1 MNIDD
6 KAFEFFGI
14 KSTNYQK
21 NTILANYSSGK
32 GGYLGISLDQNDDI
46 LEQSVANIAVILKT
60 GEFVTPP
67 ASNNILFGT
76 TLQKVL
82 KYCANNPYGCGL

>member
-1 MNIDD
+1 MNIND

-46 LEQSVANIAVILKT
+46 LEQIIWLGVVC
-60 GEFVTPP
+60 
-67 ASNNILFGT
+67 
-76 TLQKVL
+76 KVFL
-82 KYCANNPYGCGL
+82 LDI